1 VIGGL
6 HQPEPGDTALCHAL
20 ERRQHQ
26 PAADGLVL
34 HCRIDRQRID
44 GGNRPAFVEKEAADD
59 GSVYLGDQS
68 E

>member
-1 VIGGL
+1 LGNSL
-6 HQPEPGDTALCHAL
+6 MSA
-20 ERRQHQ
+20 
-26 PAADGLVL
+26 
-34 HCRIDRQRID
+34 QRVD